1 MGSLPSWPPPPPPA
15 TGRRP
20 SRSASPSISRCSRQR
35 TTTPLRTPGPPAAVH
50 AALALVAAGAAR
62 GATRDQL
69 LAFLGAPST
78 AALARRVSQRVLGDG
93 RGYRTLGGPHVLFGG
108 GVWVDDSRGGLTDA
122 FRGIAAESYNSQRVQ
137 TVSFTDEP
145 MEAVK
150 TINESVK
157 KATNSLIDGIIC
169 ESDVVGVATDIVLA
183 NLHEGVRNDIDRVL
197 DGFKVLKLPY
207 MPWRLVMCEEVQEFR
222 SYEARYSMLVFLPD
236 ARDGITAMLDVV
248 TAAPA
253 SLQGILD
260 QMTER
265 TVRVK
270 LPKFEISF
278 KWDDLEVDLRRLG
291 LSLPF
296 STEEADL
303 RGMCVADDIIAE
315 GDEQQRRPMSLRK
328 VAHMAVVKVSEAGS
342 EGGELNSYLRGRP
355 ELTPDFVEF
364 VADRPFTF
372 LIQEEWSGVFV
383 FAGHVLDPTK

>member
-1 MGSLPSWPPPPPPA
+1 ML
-15 TGRRP
+15 
-20 SRSASPSISRCSRQR
+20 IRQR
-35 TTTPLRTPGPPAAVH
+35 TTTTLRTPGPPPAVH

-78 AALARRVSQRVLGDG
+78 AAPAALARRVSQRVLGDG

-108 GVWVDDSRGGLTDA
+108 GVWVDDSPGGLTDA

-145 MEAVK
+145 KEAVK

-183 NLHEGVRNDIDRVL
+183 NVVYFKGVWQHSFHPHGTWPGTFFCLDGSHAEASFMTAFGTIWIACL

-236 ARDGITAMLDVV
+236 ARDGITAMVDVV

-296 STEEADL
+296 STEEANL
-303 RGMCVADDIIAE
+303 RGMRVADDIIAE

-372 LIQEEWSGVFV
+372 LIQEE
-383 FAGHVLDPTK
+383 